1 MNKIISMLTFALVL
15 VFSSVSY
22 ANNNYDPDRADDW
35 FVRDRMR
42 MPTPRNK
49 KSLEAYM
56 AEGEEILKKRE
67 AAEKQRLEDE
77 KNQVKETK
85 KQEKE
90 EKRARKRAQKIIPRY
105 VMLFSDDSF
114 IYWLDTEALHW
125 RDMPYSALE
134 QVLDTWIKMEN
145 IAEDKEYSYPEKY
158 YMEHLYLRPNRRQV
172 MFLSELEVMGRP
184 ENNIKE
190 RTYRAEYWEDLVP
203 GSVEEEI
210 YKGTIAMIKKLEKKG
225 RVKKR
230 EGDSYNFFEDFV
242 GIGGWF

>member
-1 MNKIISMLTFALVL
+1 MKKIISMLTFALVL

-49 KSLEAYM
+49 KSLEEYM

-67 AAEKQRLEDE
+67 AAE
-77 KNQVKETK
+77 
-85 KQEKE
+85 
-90 EKRARKRAQKIIPRY
+90 IIPRY

-210 YKGTIAMIKKLEKKG
+210 YKGTLAMIKKLETNG

>member
-1 MNKIISMLTFALVL
+1 MRKIISLLAFVAF
-15 VFSSVSY
+15 FSFLSVSY

-35 FVRDRMR
+35 FVRDQMR
-42 MPTPRNK
+42 MPAPRNK

-67 AAEKQRLEDE
+67 AAEK
-77 KNQVKETK
+77 V
-85 KQEKE
+85 
-90 EKRARKRAQKIIPRY
+90 IPRY
-105 VMLFSDDSF
+105 VMLFSDDNF

-172 MFLSELEVMGRP
+172 MFLSELEVMGKP

-190 RTYRAEYWEDLVP
+190 RTYKAEYWEDLVP

-210 YKGTIAMIKKLEKKG
+210 YKGTLSIIKKLEKKG

>member
-1 MNKIISMLTFALVL
+1 MKKIISMLAFALVL

-42 MPTPRNK
+42 MPAPRNK

-67 AAEKQRLEDE
+67 AAE
-77 KNQVKETK
+77 
-85 KQEKE
+85 
-90 EKRARKRAQKIIPRY
+90 IIPRY

-190 RTYRAEYWEDLVP
+190 RTYKAEYWEDLVP

-225 RVKKR
+225 RVKKK